1 LLDYDYTTPGAYF
14 VTIGTQNRGCLFGE
28 ILDGQLRLNELGRIV
43 SEEWLRTAAIRS
55 SIAIDEFIV
64 MPNHF
69 HGLLLINCR
78 GTARR
83 APTVERFGKPVSGSL
98 PTIIRSFKSA
108 VTRRINQYRKTFG
121 RLLWQ
126 RGYYERVVRNNEEL
140 NSLRKYIMDN
150 PAQWFFDEKNPDRSN
165 QGNQSE

>member
-1 LLDYDYTTPGAYF
+1 MAKKQESRRSIRLLDYDYTTPGAYF

-43 SEEWLRTAAIRS
+43 SEEWLRTAAIRL

-83 APTVERFGKPVSGSL
+83 GE
-98 PTIIRSFKSA
+98 
-108 VTRRINQYRKTFG
+108 
-121 RLLWQ
+121 
-126 RGYYERVVRNNEEL
+126 VRETCL
-140 NSLRKYIMDN
+140 
-150 PAQWFFDEKNPDRSN
+150 WFFTNDN
-165 QGNQSE
+165 QIV